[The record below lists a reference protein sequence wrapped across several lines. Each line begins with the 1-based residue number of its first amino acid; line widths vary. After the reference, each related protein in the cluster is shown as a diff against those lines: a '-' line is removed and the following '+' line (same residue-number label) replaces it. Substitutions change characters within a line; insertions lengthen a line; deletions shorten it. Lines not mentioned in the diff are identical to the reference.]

1 MAMQPLLTRRAIVL
15 AKLETTYNQDAGPSP
30 ATDGILVEAPDFVA
44 DMTILMRDFTRGD
57 LSALPHTVGR
67 KLAKMSFT
75 TELRGNGHQ
84 QSGSIADVPVIAR
97 LFQASGYA
105 LTGHPASSAGTVFEV
120 GDEATPVAWTTSGT
134 PSNTDV
140 IAYYLTVDAAGPS
153 GTAHVTVTSDTPGEG
168 VASAVIT
175 SGTPV
180 ALGTKGL
187 SATPVFAGLLAA
199 GQRWCVWLRP
209 PGSTLDPV
217 SDNFGSL
224 TLYAYYDGT
233 LHAITGALG
242 TFTLDATGGQ
252 FAKLKWEFTGQYVP
266 MVDAPLVNPVFE
278 RTLPPQVQL
287 ARLNIDNFSATVNAM
302 TFTQANTIQ
311 PRPDVNGSDGY
322 SGVRLTARKPTGG
335 IDPEATLVASHD
347 FWGRMSAATR
357 MPFQMRV
364 GSQPGNTV
372 WMFAP
377 NTQYDKM
384 TYKDRAGLRV
394 YDAGLSFARAYGN
407 DEVQFAFV

>member
-1 MAMQPLLTRRAIVL
+1 MAAPLLTRRAIVL
-15 AKLETTYNQDAGPSP
+15 AKLETTYNVDAMPSA
-30 ATDGILVEAPDFVA
+30 ATDGILVESPDFVS
-44 DMTILMRDFTRGD
+44 DMNILMRDFTRGD
-57 LSALPHTVGR
+57 LSPLPHTVGR

-84 QSGSIADVPVIAR
+84 QTGLAADVPVIAR

-105 LTGHPASSAGTVFEV
+105 LTGHPASGATAVFEV
-120 GDEATPVAWTTSGT
+120 GDELTPVAWTTGGT
-134 PSNTDV
+134 TTNTDL
-140 IAYYLTVDAAGPS
+140 IAYYITVDTPGPS
-153 GTAHVTVTSDTPGEG
+153 GTAKVTVTSDTPGEG
-168 VASAVIT
+168 LASATIT

-187 SATPVFAGLLAA
+187 TASPTFTGVLAA

-209 PGSTLDPV
+209 PGATLDPV
-217 SDNFGSL
+217 SDSIASV

-242 TFTLDATGGQ
+242 TFSLDATGGQ

-266 MVDAPLVNPVFE
+266 MVDAPLVNPAFE

-287 ARLNIDNFSATVNAM
+287 ARLNVDNFPAVVNAM

-311 PRPDVNGSDGY
+311 PRPDVNSTDGY
-322 SGVRLTARKPTGG
+322 NGVRLTARKPTGG

-347 FWGRMSAATR
+347 FWGRMANATR

-364 GSQPGNTV
+364 GNQAGNTV
-372 WMFAP
+372 WMLAP

-394 YDAGLSFARAYGN
+394 YDAGLSFARCYGN
-407 DEVQFAFV
+407 DEVSFLLC